1 MSLFNPSRDQAR
13 RFFFEAWRK
22 HRERLP
28 LTDLEAL
35 SADHIGA
42 HPEYHALFDDAER
55 HLERDWLPEMG
66 ETNPFLHLA
75 MHLAISEQLG
85 IDQPPG
91 IRAAFEQLRAKLGDA
106 HAAQHA
112 IMDCLAE
119 VIWQAQRQGTAPDNG
134 RYLNCLKGKCG
145 WATD

>member
-1 MSLFNPSRDQAR
+1 MFDPSRDQAR
-13 RFFFEAWRK
+13 RFFIDAWRK

-28 LTDLEAL
+28 LQPLEAV
-35 SADHIGA
+35 AAEHILR
-42 HPEYHALFDDAER
+42 HPEYHAVLEDAER

-75 MHLAISEQLG
+75 MHLSISEQLS

-91 IRAAFEQLRAKLGDA
+91 VKARYQALARRLGDE

-112 IMDCLAE
+112 VMDCLAE
-119 VIWQAQRQGTAPDNG
+119 MIWQAQRHHLPPDG
-134 RYLNCLKGKCG
+134 QAYLDCLERKGHL
-145 WATD
+145 